1 MQQVE
6 NDKWV
11 STLNNRGY
19 MTLGID
25 PFTQKF
31 LDYCKSH
38 SGVHVFE
45 GGAAYGIAT
54 HLALKNGA
62 VVTANDSDPK
72 HLNLLYEHT
81 PQELRSALTLSP
93 GTLPHDLDFP
103 NGSFDVIYSS
113 RMMHFLTGDEVE
125 ICMSKFVSWLKEG
138 GKIFLVVESPYL
150 GDCYSSFIP
159 IYKER
164 KKQGHPWP
172 GLIEDTT
179 PYKSMRYNNIP
190 RFLNFFDTD
199 IMKRISKNCG
209 LVTEECA
216 HIDRIDFPPEIR
228 YDGRESV
235 GLIATKPYA

>member
-1 MQQVE
+1 MQHVE
-6 NDKWV
+6 CDKWV
-11 STLNNRGY
+11 STLNDRGY

-31 LDYCKSH
+31 LDYCESH

-54 HLALKNGA
+54 HLALKRGA
-62 VVTANDSDPK
+62 IVTANDGDPR
-72 HLNLLYEHT
+72 HLDLLYERA
-81 PQELRSALTLSP
+81 PQEFRSALKLSP
-93 GTLPHDLDFP
+93 GMLPHDLDFP
-103 NGSFDVIYSS
+103 DGSFDVIYSS
-113 RMMHFLTGDEVE
+113 RMMHFLTGEDVE
-125 ICMSKFVSWLKEG
+125 ICMSKFFNWLKEG

-150 GDCYSSFIP
+150 GASYSAFIP
-159 IYKER
+159 IYEER

-179 PYKSMRYNNIP
+179 SYKSMRYNNIP

-209 LVTEECA
+209 LMIEECA
-216 HIDRIDFPPEIR
+216 HINRIDFPLEIR